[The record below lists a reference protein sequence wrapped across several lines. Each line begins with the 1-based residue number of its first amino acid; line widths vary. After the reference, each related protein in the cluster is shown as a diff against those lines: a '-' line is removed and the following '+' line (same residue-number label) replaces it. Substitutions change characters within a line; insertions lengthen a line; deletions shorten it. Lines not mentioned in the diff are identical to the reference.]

1 MTAITLSPALRKK
14 ASYMTPSAM
23 PAARKRRV
31 DIDILRAVAV
41 LSVIFFHFEVPGFSG
56 GFLGVDIFFVISGY
70 LITLHINEG
79 LTRGDFKF
87 ANFYLRRIRR
97 LFPAIFITLVLTSV
111 AALLI
116 LPKSLLTDF
125 SQSQLAASTYISN
138 IYFWSVA
145 DYFDTESIVKPLLH
159 TWSLSVEEQFYMVW
173 PLLIFLI
180 FGQNQLRFIMAFI
193 VISLVAAEL
202 TFSHSPST
210 VFYYF
215 PFRIFEFAI
224 GAMVGQLPPR
234 QLKKLATNGLLL
246 VAGFCVLGSIY
257 LTTEE
262 SRNPGLLSL
271 PLCMGVAAIIGLC
284 HPWMNTDNYL
294 TKVLVRVGL
303 VSYSAYLVH
312 WPLLVFYK
320 IYKPGPLSIEAT
332 AALIAVT
339 FLLAE
344 ILFNCVERPM
354 SKVSIVEH
362 KLKLFLFVPLVFI
375 FALAFKLGEEKLYR
389 ELKSDTHSVQAVLD
403 GIPDRKLM
411 LARIGEEIAEK
422 IFHSQVE
429 KTKKIVVIGDS
440 HSVDVTLSLQYLLAD
455 TEYAV
460 ENKHS
465 ICDPLSSSSIK
476 KSLTELYRDH
486 GQDPVKD
493 PAYCERYHQN
503 FLPDLAARSPDII
516 VFSEA
521 WRGPT
526 LSYISDTVTQ
536 VRTLTGADV
545 LLLGK
550 NPIFSPHP
558 NIVFKNVERPEEIN
572 KAAWSRR
579 YVHLDQGDGKLAK
592 VALETGSYF
601 VSKLDLI
608 CPSEECVML
617 VDGHMAYVD
626 SNHWSAVGMRYYGA
640 RLLETREFQEII
652 SIK

>member
-1 MTAITLSPALRKK
+1 MTAITLSRALRKK

-375 FALAFKLGEEKLYR
+375 FALAFKLGEEKLFR
-389 ELKSDTHSVQAVLD
+389 AINSQIFGEQSILD
-403 GIPDRKLM
+403 GISDSQDMWKERNPTVRVGTCWLMPADNFSVFDVEECLRRVEGKKNYLILGDSIAADYYSVFTQAYPQYNFLQATSGNCHPVISSANSDNCKYLIDYILNEFLPNIPVDGVILVASWRGIEELESIPSITQILSQNVDNIFVAGPPIRFRDNVPDLIFKANSSDRKTIIDFVYANRHPGDYINAL
-411 LARIGEEIAEK
+411 
-422 IFHSQVE
+422 VE
-429 KTKKIVVIGDS
+429 GKTV
-440 HSVDVTLSLQYLLAD
+440 A
-455 TEYAV
+455 
-460 ENKHS
+460 
-465 ICDPLSSSSIK
+465 
-476 KSLTELYRDH
+476 
-486 GQDPVKD
+486 
-493 PAYCERYHQN
+493 PAK
-503 FLPDLAARSPDII
+503 FLDLHAIMC
-516 VFSEA
+516 SEGC
-521 WRGPT
+521 RLFT
-526 LSYISDTVTQ
+526 
-536 VRTLTGADV
+536 
-545 LLLGK
+545 
-550 NPIFSPHP
+550 
-558 NIVFKNVERPEEIN
+558 
-572 KAAWSRR
+572 
-579 YVHLDQGDGKLAK
+579 DQGKLIFVDFAHLSKDGATYMGK
-592 VALETGSYF
+592 VFREKYPEL
-601 VSKLDLI
+601 LD
-608 CPSEECVML
+608 
-617 VDGHMAYVD
+617 
-626 SNHWSAVGMRYYGA
+626 
-640 RLLETREFQEII
+640 
-652 SIK
+652 